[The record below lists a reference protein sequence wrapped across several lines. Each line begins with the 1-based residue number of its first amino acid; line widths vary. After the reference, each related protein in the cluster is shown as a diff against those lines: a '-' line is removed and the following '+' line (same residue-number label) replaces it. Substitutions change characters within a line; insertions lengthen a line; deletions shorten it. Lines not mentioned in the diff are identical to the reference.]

1 MSDKAH
7 LNGAYYGPSIPPPS
21 KPKRS
26 FNRPGRGV
34 SDFCCCG
41 CIFSLIFK
49 LIFSIIITVG
59 IAALIIWLIF
69 RPNQIKFHVTD
80 AKLTQFNLTD
90 STTNNLRYN
99 LALNITIRNPNKRI
113 GVYYDRIEAR
123 AFYEGQRFSSIQL
136 EKFYQGHK
144 NTSVL
149 SPVFNSQNL
158 IVLNAEELA
167 EFNQEKSS
175 GTYSIDVKLYLR
187 VRFKFGVIK
196 TWRFKPRI
204 ECDLK
209 VPLSAAD
216 GKSTVGL
223 GAFQRTK
230 CDLDL

>member
-1 MSDKAH
+1 M
-7 LNGAYYGPSIPPPS
+7 GPTYGPSIPPPS
-21 KPKRS
+21 RPKRS

-49 LIFSIIITVG
+49 LIFLNIITVG

-136 EKFYQGHK
+136 ENFYQGHK

-167 EFNQEKSS
+167 ELTKKKVQEL
-175 GTYSIDVKLYLR
+175 TPLI
-187 VRFKFGVIK
+187 
-196 TWRFKPRI
+196 I

-216 GKSTVGL
+216 GKSTVWTWCIPEN
-223 GAFQRTK
+223 QVRS
-230 CDLDL
+230 